1 MLWES
6 GEKNGNEMRPFDET
20 NLREILD
27 SAMTKVHLAQLLN
40 VDWNHHE
47 KPYAESI
54 AKLESLEPQIIL
66 HNEHEKRL
74 TALEGQKTPSSSS
87 SSAASSASEQ
97 GSDSNGESEN
107 ESSAA
112 SAASEQGS
120 DSDKEISYKMLEK
133 ASNKKRRSSTS
144 RKMMRAAGIISGYSS
159 DSSSS
164 SRASSED
171 ARSRKKRSGKKFR
184 RSKKY

>member
-74 TALEGQKTPSSSS
+74 TALEGQKTPASSSEASSASERGSDSDEESEKDETSS
-87 SSAASSASEQ
+87 SSAA
-97 GSDSNGESEN
+97 
-107 ESSAA
+107 
-112 SAASEQGS
+112 
-120 DSDKEISYKMLEK
+120 
-133 ASNKKRRSSTS
+133 TS
-144 RKMMRAAGIISGYSS
+144 
-159 DSSSS
+159 
-164 SRASSED
+164 SSED
-171 ARSRKKRSGKKFR
+171 ERSRKKRFR
-184 RSKKY
+184 RSKKN